1 MVMETSKNHSENHE
15 NLVTLDDFVFENKNH
30 EYGAFVLRQS
40 YSKVLNRSFYF
51 GTAAF
56 LLTIFA
62 SDIYA
67 KREKRA
73 KDVDGKITLVNVLPT
88 PPKPEPIIELPP
100 PPVEQPQP
108 NTIRNLPPQI
118 VETPA
123 IEDDPIPTQEQL
135 KDTPSGVETHIDP
148 NATIAAVIDET
159 PKTVEPVEIKPAEPE
174 EFILLEQ
181 QASFPGG
188 WAEMS
193 KFLAKNLKYP
203 RQASEAGIGGKV
215 FLSFIVDRNGEIS
228 DVKVEKGIGFN
239 CDEEAMRVVK
249 LMPRW
254 NPGKQSGRA
263 VKSRFNLPIAFVL
276 E

>member
-1 MVMETSKNHSENHE
+1 METTKNQTANHE
-15 NLVTLDDFVFENKNH
+15 SLVTLDDFVFENKNH
-30 EYGAFVLRQS
+30 EYGAFVLRRS
-40 YSKVLNRSFYF
+40 YSKVLNRAFYY

-56 LLTIFA
+56 LLTLFA

-73 KDVDGKITLVNVLPT
+73 KDVDGKITLVNVLAP
-88 PPKPEPIIELPP
+88 PPKSEPIIELPP
-100 PPVEQPQP
+100 PPEEQPQP
-108 NTIRNLPPQI
+108 NTIRNLPPTI
-118 VETPA
+118 VETPLV
-123 IEDDPIPTQEQL
+123 EEDPIPTQEQL

-159 PKTVEPVEIKPAEPE
+159 PKTVEPVEIKPEEPE
-174 EFILLEQ
+174 IFIALEQ
-181 QASFPGG
+181 HASYLGG

-203 RQASEAGIGGKV
+203 RQASSAGISGKV
-215 FLSFIVDRNGEIS
+215 FLSFIVERNGEIS

-239 CDEEAMRVVK
+239 CDEEAVRVVK

-254 NPGKQSGRA
+254 TPGKQSGRA